1 MPRCQDEFGNV
12 CVAKLRT
19 KVIAEGCNV
28 GTVRSLRER
37 GSHALTDADDPAEI
51 LRLRDGHTLIH
62 FKL

>member
-51 LRLRDGHTLIH
+51 L
-62 FKL
+62 